1 MVAKMNFLKLF
12 SKSNISQKL
21 KDLFFSDRKG
31 NYKEVIDDLID
42 QQDVSDKKIDEKTKK
57 IFSNVI
63 DIHDK
68 CVEDV
73 MVPRANIV
81 AISENSSLKI
91 LSSLMSDSKHS
102 RIPVF
107 EDNLDKITGMIH
119 IRDLFNHFEN
129 SSDIKVQRQATKILS
144 RKILFTSPSMKIL
157 DLLLKMRSEKIH
169 MAIVVDEYGG
179 TYGLATIEDLV
190 EEIVGEIEDEHDLV
204 QREYFKKISKASY
217 ELSSR
222 MLIEDFEKKIG
233 KKIKIEEREKVDT
246 VGGLVF
252 SIAERVPGRGEVIN
266 HPSGIEF
273 SVLEADTRRI
283 KKLLVQIK

>member
-1 MVAKMNFLKLF
+1 MKVLKLF
-12 SKSNISQKL
+12 SKSLFLQKF
-21 KDLFFSDRKG
+21 KDFFSSDRKG

-42 QQDVSDKKIDEKTKK
+42 QQDISDKKIDEKTKK

-102 RIPVF
+102 RIPIF
-107 EDNLDKITGMIH
+107 EDDLDKITGMIH

-129 SSDIKVQRQATKILS
+129 SSDLKVQRQATKILS

-204 QREYFKKISKASY
+204 QREYFKKISKGSY

-233 KKIKIEEREKVDT
+233 KKIEVEEREKVDT

-283 KKLLVQIK
+283 KKLFVQIK

>member
-12 SKSNISQKL
+12 SKSTMFQKF
-21 KDLFFSDRKG
+21 KDLFLSDRKG

-42 QQDVSDKKIDEKTKK
+42 QQDISDKKIDEKTKK

-129 SSDIKVQRQATKILS
+129 SSDFKVQRQATKILS

-204 QREYFKKISKASY
+204 QREYFKKISKTSY

>member
-12 SKSNISQKL
+12 SKSTMFQKF
-21 KDLFFSDRKG
+21 KDLFLSDRKG

-42 QQDVSDKKIDEKTKK
+42 QQDISDKKIDEKTKK

-129 SSDIKVQRQATKILS
+129 SSDFKVQRQATKILS

-204 QREYFKKISKASY
+204 QREYFKKISKVSY

>member
-12 SKSNISQKL
+12 SKSTMFQKF
-21 KDLFFSDRKG
+21 KDLFLSDRKG

-42 QQDVSDKKIDEKTKK
+42 QQDISDKKIDEKTKK

-107 EDNLDKITGMIH
+107 DDNLDKITGMIH

-129 SSDIKVQRQATKILS
+129 SSDLKVQRQATKILS

>member
-1 MVAKMNFLKLF
+1 MVAIMNFLKLF

-129 SSDIKVQRQATKILS
+129 SSDFKVQRQATKILS

-204 QREYFKKISKASY
+204 QREYFKKISKTSY

>member
-12 SKSNISQKL
+12 SKSTIFQKL
-21 KDLFFSDRKG
+21 KDLFLSDRKG

-42 QQDVSDKKIDEKTKK
+42 QQDISDKKIDEKTKK

-204 QREYFKKISKASY
+204 QREYFKKISKTSY

>member
-12 SKSNISQKL
+12 SKSTIFQKL
-21 KDLFFSDRKG
+21 KDLFLSDRKG

-42 QQDVSDKKIDEKTKK
+42 QQDISDKKIDEKTKK

-107 EDNLDKITGMIH
+107 DDNLDKITGMIH

-246 VGGLVF
+246 VGGLGF

>member
-12 SKSNISQKL
+12 SKSTIFQKL
-21 KDLFFSDRKG
+21 KDLFLSDRKG

-42 QQDVSDKKIDEKTKK
+42 QQDISDKKIDEKTKK

-204 QREYFKKISKASY
+204 QREYFKKISKVSY

>member
-12 SKSNISQKL
+12 SKSTIFQKL
-21 KDLFFSDRKG
+21 KDLFLSDRKG

-42 QQDVSDKKIDEKTKK
+42 QQDISDKKIDEKTKK

-129 SSDIKVQRQATKILS
+129 SSDLKVQRQATKILS

>member
-1 MVAKMNFLKLF
+1 MVAIMNFLKLF

-129 SSDIKVQRQATKILS
+129 SSDFKVQRQATKILS

-233 KKIKIEEREKVDT
+233 KKIKIEERDKVDT

>member
-12 SKSNISQKL
+12 SKSTIFQKL
-21 KDLFFSDRKG
+21 KDLFLSDRKG

-42 QQDVSDKKIDEKTKK
+42 QQDISDKKIDEKTKK

-107 EDNLDKITGMIH
+107 DDNLDKITGMIH

>member
-12 SKSNISQKL
+12 SKSTIFQKL
-21 KDLFFSDRKG
+21 KDLFLSDRKG

-42 QQDVSDKKIDEKTKK
+42 QQDISDKKIDEKTKK

>member
-1 MVAKMNFLKLF
+1 MKVLKSF
-12 SKSNISQKL
+12 SKSLFLQKF
-21 KDLFFSDRKG
+21 KDFFSSDSKG

-42 QQDVSDKKIDEKTKK
+42 QQDISDKKIDEKTKK

-102 RIPVF
+102 RIPIF
-107 EDNLDKITGMIH
+107 EDDLDKITGMIH

-129 SSDIKVQRQATKILS
+129 SSDLKVQRQATKILS

-204 QREYFKKISKASY
+204 QREYFKKISKGSY

-233 KKIKIEEREKVDT
+233 KKIEVEEREKVDT

-252 SIAERVPGRGEVIN
+252 SIVERVPGRGEVIN

>member
-1 MVAKMNFLKLF
+1 
-12 SKSNISQKL
+12 
-21 KDLFFSDRKG
+21 
-31 NYKEVIDDLID
+31 
-42 QQDVSDKKIDEKTKK
+42 
-57 IFSNVI
+57 
-63 DIHDK
+63 
-68 CVEDV
+68 

-129 SSDIKVQRQATKILS
+129 SSDFKVQRQATKILS

-204 QREYFKKISKASY
+204 QREYFKKISKTSY

>member
-1 MVAKMNFLKLF
+1 MVAIMNFLKLF

-42 QQDVSDKKIDEKTKK
+42 QQDISDKKIDEKTKK

-204 QREYFKKISKASY
+204 QREYFKKISKTNY
-217 ELSSR
+217 KLSSR

>member
-12 SKSNISQKL
+12 SKSTMFQKL

-42 QQDVSDKKIDEKTKK
+42 QQDISDKKIDEKTKK

-107 EDNLDKITGMIH
+107 ENDLDKITGMIH

-129 SSDIKVQRQATKILS
+129 SSDFKVQRQATKILS

-204 QREYFKKISKASY
+204 QREYFKKISKGSY

-233 KKIKIEEREKVDT
+233 KKIEVEEREKVDT

-252 SIAERVPGRGEVIN
+252 SIVERVPGRGEVIN

>member
-1 MVAKMNFLKLF
+1 MIN
-12 SKSNISQKL
+12 
-21 KDLFFSDRKG
+21 G
-31 NYKEVIDDLID
+31 W
-42 QQDVSDKKIDEKTKK
+42 TT
-57 IFSNVI
+57 I

-129 SSDIKVQRQATKILS
+129 SSDLKVQRQATKILS

>member
-12 SKSNISQKL
+12 SKSTMFQKF
-21 KDLFFSDRKG
+21 KDLFLSDRKG

-42 QQDVSDKKIDEKTKK
+42 QQDISDKKIDEKTKK

-204 QREYFKKISKASY
+204 QREYFKKISKVSY

>member
-1 MVAKMNFLKLF
+1 MNFLKLF
-12 SKSNISQKL
+12 SKSTMFQKL
-21 KDLFFSDRKG
+21 KDIFFSDRKG

-42 QQDVSDKKIDEKTKK
+42 QQDISDKKIDEKTKK

-129 SSDIKVQRQATKILS
+129 SSDLKVQRQATKILS

>member
-12 SKSNISQKL
+12 SKSTIFQKL
-21 KDLFFSDRKG
+21 KDLFLSDRKG

-42 QQDVSDKKIDEKTKK
+42 QQDISDSKIDEKTKK

-129 SSDIKVQRQATKILS
+129 SSDFKVQRQATKILS

-233 KKIKIEEREKVDT
+233 KKIKIEERDKVDT